1 MTGFRRLILAGLLL
15 IGMAPALAACAQS
28 EKAPLDGA
36 GQPMEALSVVT
47 ASGTHA
53 FWVEIADDDAERARG
68 LMFRPPLEADRG
80 MLFEFEGAGER
91 GFWMKNTPS
100 SLDIVYIGA
109 DGKIVSI
116 ASHTTPFSEASLPSN
131 GPASGVLEVRAG
143 RMDEIGAKP
152 GDTVRHPFFG
162 N

>member
-1 MTGFRRLILAGLLL
+1 MTGLRRLILTAL
-15 IGMAPALAACAQS
+15 ILVVSACAQG
-28 EKAPLDGA
+28 EKPPLDGA
-36 GQPMEALSVVT
+36 GKPMEALTVVT
-47 ASGTHA
+47 ASGPHA
-53 FWVEIADDDAERARG
+53 FWVEIADDEPERQRG

-80 MLFEFEGAGER
+80 MLFEFEAAEEQ
-91 GFWMKNTPS
+91 GFWMRNTPS

-109 DGKIVSI
+109 DGRIVSI
-116 ASHTTPFSEASLPSN
+116 ARHTTPFSDAVLPSN
-131 GPASGVLEVRAG
+131 GPAKGVLEVRAG